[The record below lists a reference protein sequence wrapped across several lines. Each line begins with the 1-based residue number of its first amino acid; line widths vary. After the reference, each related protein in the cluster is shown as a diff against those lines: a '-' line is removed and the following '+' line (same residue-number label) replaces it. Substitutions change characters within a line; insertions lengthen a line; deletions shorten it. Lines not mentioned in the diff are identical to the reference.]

1 MNTVESV
8 MQLFKEGKTIPAIA
22 KKLKLT
28 IGIVRYIV
36 NDQILRGL

>member
-1 MNTVESV
+1 MNTVELV

-22 KKLKLT
+22 KKLELS